1 MPATLA
7 APDKPSMMAAEV
19 SPASTARQ
27 HTEEGGGGGAQQGLS
42 VSKALLH
49 TRRLCN
55 PQLSD
60 DIREAELQA
69 CMQAAPLLG
78 LSLA

>member
-7 APDKPSMMAAEV
+7 APDNPSMLAAEV
-19 SPASTARQ
+19 SPSIDCQAAHGR
-27 HTEEGGGGGAQQGLS
+27 GQQGLS
-42 VSKALLH
+42 VSKASLH
-49 TRRLCN
+49 TRRLCK